1 MRVMSGMWS
10 RMEERVGATCLE
22 GREFKEKII
31 SIMCLTLTRIWSPTK
46 FMPEIN
52 SIYLY
57 NWGFPSDS
65 LVKNLPAIQEM
76 QETLVWSLGQE
87 DPLEEEKATCSSIL
101 AWRIP
106 WTEEPGGLRPW
117 GRKESDTAGG
127 LRRVSHWPQD
137 APENSVIEIDNIL
150 MQYFEKI
157 EFDAKKKNPCWKK
170 VKF

>member
-76 QETLVWSLGQE
+76 QETLV
-87 DPLEEEKATCSSIL
+87 
-101 AWRIP
+101 
-106 WTEEPGGLRPW
+106 
-117 GRKESDTAGG
+117 
-127 LRRVSHWPQD
+127 
-137 APENSVIEIDNIL
+137 
-150 MQYFEKI
+150 
-157 EFDAKKKNPCWKK
+157 
-170 VKF
+170 